1 MLICLVTKPVQGQQT
16 FYKTYG
22 HTSQGGEGRTITET
36 SDGGYY
42 FTYYIF
48 TLGRPIACV
57 TKLNC
62 AGDKEWEQ
70 FFDNGIYTLPVELI
84 PQDDMGALILL
95 NTQTISG
102 KWEAVVMKLDSV
114 GNTQW
119 STVIDHRIDET
130 KGFMKQHSDGRIFL
144 CGSIVNNIS
153 AVTAISV
160 VCLNLTGDILWH
172 HQNKI
177 RSHQRNR

>member
-1 MLICLVTKPVQGQQT
+1 MKILLCSVSLILIGLVTQPVFGQQT

-48 TLGRPIACV
+48 TSGRPIACV

-84 PQDDMGALILL
+84 PQDDKGSLILL
-95 NTQTISG
+95 KIKNNSD

-114 GNTQW
+114 GNTQ
-119 STVIDHRIDET
+119 
-130 KGFMKQHSDGRIFL
+130 
-144 CGSIVNNIS
+144 
-153 AVTAISV
+153 
-160 VCLNLTGDILWH
+160 
-172 HQNKI
+172 
-177 RSHQRNR
+177 